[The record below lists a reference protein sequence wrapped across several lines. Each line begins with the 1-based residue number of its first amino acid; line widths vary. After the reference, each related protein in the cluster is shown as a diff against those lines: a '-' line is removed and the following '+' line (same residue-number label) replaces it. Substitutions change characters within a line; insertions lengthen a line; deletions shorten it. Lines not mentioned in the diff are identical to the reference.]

1 MTDGLNEEI
10 RQAFAKLTRV
20 PRPHL
25 SERIRESIWG
35 RPAPGTRL
43 APGVPAWVGPGVSS
57 PRAGR
62 RAAPRRVLVAAV
74 LVIALAAVPLLVG
87 PAGVAQRLSAVR
99 QVFSSHR
106 PAATAAAGPASA
118 PVAPQI
124 SPAVSA
130 SPASPEPTPAPAASP
145 PPAETPAPAPAAL
158 PGYSCSAQTGGG
170 GAQSTMTAARVGAQS
185 GFDRFVVEFSGGV
198 PQFEVRLQDSAAF
211 GQGTLRGS
219 AGLAVTLR
227 NLTGTVYAGQ
237 REFRPGLTVIQEA
250 RLLSD
255 SGGTAQWGV
264 GLAYA
269 SCFHAW
275 ILGGPSRLVID
286 VQH

>member
-1 MTDGLNEEI
+1 MTDGLNEEVQ
-10 RQAFAKLTRV
+10 QAFAKLTRV

-43 APGVPAWVGPGVSS
+43 PPGVPAWVGPGVSS
-57 PRAGR
+57 PPAGR

-74 LVIALAAVPLLVG
+74 LVIALAAAALLVG
-87 PAGVAQRLSAVR
+87 PAGLAQRLTAVR

-106 PAATAAAGPASA
+106 PAATTASGPAST
-118 PVAPQI
+118 PVAPQAL
-124 SPAVSA
+124 PVVS
-130 SPASPEPTPAPAASP
+130 ASPEPTVAPAASP

-158 PGYSCSAQTGGG
+158 PGYSCSAQGGGG
-170 GAQSTMTAARVGAQS
+170 GAQSTMTAARVGAQG
-185 GFDRFVVEFSGGV
+185 GFDRFVVEFSAGV

-219 AGLAVTLR
+219 AGLAVTLK

-269 SCFHAW
+269 SCFQAW